1 MKIHKNESVEQG
13 VAPYGAQGAPPVNAD
28 VERVRMKLSLAILLA
43 IAVLALPALSAEYQF
58 DIPGA
63 FLVSVHGTLHVT
75 TPEGWSVATAYS
87 DGDTTT
93 NTPPPRFPGPM
104 IEAKNTTGAEIK
116 VYPMD
121 IEERSVIAFVNERLG
136 KDSSGAPLPWTP
148 IQGPYAKGSVCFQN
162 PASPT
167 RAHGYLETGR
177 LLLSFVST
185 ISDTNDWQEVQ
196 SILESFRFKEN
207 EDVQQAGPAYPPQ
220 GVGSADP

>member
-1 MKIHKNESVEQG
+1 
-13 VAPYGAQGAPPVNAD
+13 
-28 VERVRMKLSLAILLA
+28 MKLSLAILLA

-104 IEAKNTTGAEIK
+104 IEAKNTTGAEFLI
-116 VYPMD
+116 YPMD
-121 IEERSVIAFVNERLG
+121 IEERSVIASMNERLG

-148 IQGPYAKGSVCFQN
+148 IQGPYAKGNVCFQK

-167 RAHGYLETGR
+167 RAHGDLETGR

-185 ISDTNDWQEVQ
+185 LSDTNDWPEVQ
-196 SILESFRFKEN
+196 GILESFRFIEN

>member
-1 MKIHKNESVEQG
+1 MPENHKQPNNALLRTSHKVRRPE
-13 VAPYGAQGAPPVNAD
+13 NAD
-28 VERVRMKLSLAILLA
+28 VERKRMKLSLAILHA

-104 IEAKNTTGAEIK
+104 IEAKNTTGAEINI
-116 VYPMD
+116 YPMD
-121 IEERSVIAFVNERLG
+121 IEERSVITVINERLG

-148 IQGPYAKGSVCFQN
+148 IQGPYAKGNVCFQK

-167 RAHGYLETGR
+167 RAHGDLETGR

-185 ISDTNDWQEVQ
+185 LSDTNDWPEVQ
-196 SILESFRFKEN
+196 GILESFRFIEN

>member
-1 MKIHKNESVEQG
+1 MKMGSNKAFHH
-13 VAPYGAQGAPPVNAD
+13 YGAQGAPRVNAD
-28 VERVRMKLSLAILLA
+28 VERKRMKLSLAILLA

-104 IEAKNTTGAEIK
+104 IEAKNTTGAEFLI
-116 VYPMD
+116 YPMD
-121 IEERSVIAFVNERLG
+121 IEERSVIASVNERLG
-136 KDSSGAPLPWTP
+136 KDSSGAPLPWAP
-148 IQGPYAKGSVCFQN
+148 IQGPYAKGKVCFQN

-167 RAHGYLETGR
+167 RAHGDLETGR

-185 ISDTNDWQEVQ
+185 LSDTNDWPEVQ
-196 SILESFRFKEN
+196 GILESFRFIEN